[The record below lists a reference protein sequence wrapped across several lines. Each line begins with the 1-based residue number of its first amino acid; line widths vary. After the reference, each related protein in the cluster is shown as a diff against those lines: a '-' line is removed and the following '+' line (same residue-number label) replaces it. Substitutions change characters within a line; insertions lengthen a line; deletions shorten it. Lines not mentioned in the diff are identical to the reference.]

1 MSSMEGN
8 MNDIRFP
15 LPVRLV
21 DHGTAP
27 EVYADGLARVEQLG
41 AATLFALYR
50 LKTTIVDGQSQQVR
64 EVMQHIIMPTDA
76 VGPAVE
82 LTLLDVRHRTRSS
95 HRRVCR
101 ATATV
106 VASVARIEPPEA
118 GRRN

>member
-1 MSSMEGN
+1 

-15 LPVRLV
+15 LPVKLV
-21 DHGTAP
+21 DYGTAP

-82 LTLLDVRHRTRSS
+82 LTLLTFGTELLIPSAGYAL
-95 HRRVCR
+95 RRR
-101 ATATV
+101 L
-106 VASVARIEPPEA
+106 S
-118 GRRN
+118 